1 MRTISLGLTTEE
13 CTYQDNK
20 PLDDANAK
28 TVIKKF
34 SNKENKIICN
44 EIDFYS
50 PTDDKQKFISLKN
63 TPFQFDGLQNI
74 INLRFLLL
82 K

>member
-28 TVIKKF
+28 TVIKK
-34 SNKENKIICN
+34 
-44 EIDFYS
+44 
-50 PTDDKQKFISLKN
+50 LKKAY
-63 TPFQFDGLQNI
+63 DAVI
-74 INLRFLLL
+74 L